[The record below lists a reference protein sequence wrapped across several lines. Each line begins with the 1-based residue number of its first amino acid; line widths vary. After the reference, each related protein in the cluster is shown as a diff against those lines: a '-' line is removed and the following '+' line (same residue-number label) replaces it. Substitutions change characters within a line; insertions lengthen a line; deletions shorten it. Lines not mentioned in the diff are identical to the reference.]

1 MVPQQQN
8 ESEVALEKQET
19 EATYCWP
26 SRIILLCTRHPFLH
40 HQHTAN
46 TLPQLKSIC
55 RSCLSQKCS
64 NSKCFPSCTK
74 YSKLIQKEKKTM
86 FHVAIPCTIILLES
100 ISGDSTT
107 GLFNLFL
114 GFPLKHLLS
123 HYIFWNAAH
132 RIADRGQ
139 HFILRSFLQWKNS
152 HLMIAFRASRLA
164 IERVKDWKAVMNSQG
179 YGVASHKQ
187 LFSPWQWT
195 KGFKQGVQ
203 ASSQD
208 SNVSI
213 FTPSCAFPLSSS
225 FSSWAS
231 DAFGSTH
238 LLGTA
243 ITAYGWNAS
252 GSHILSAEHRQNS
265 HGYYITLLSFNKP
278 TNNNNNNK
286 KKKTEK

>member
-1 MVPQQQN
+1 
-8 ESEVALEKQET
+8 
-19 EATYCWP
+19 
-26 SRIILLCTRHPFLH
+26 
-40 HQHTAN
+40 
-46 TLPQLKSIC
+46 
-55 RSCLSQKCS
+55 
-64 NSKCFPSCTK
+64 
-74 YSKLIQKEKKTM
+74 M

-225 FSSWAS
+225 FSS
-231 DAFGSTH
+231 
-238 LLGTA
+238 
-243 ITAYGWNAS
+243 
-252 GSHILSAEHRQNS
+252 
-265 HGYYITLLSFNKP
+265 
-278 TNNNNNNK
+278 
-286 KKKTEK
+286 